1 MTKSTT
7 PHSDSI
13 FSPLNSTITAVT
25 DIYAS
30 DRLFSQ
36 DSNIKLK
43 RNLFKG

>member
-7 PHSDSI
+7 LHSDSI
-13 FSPLNSTITAVT
+13 FFPLNPTITAVI

-30 DRLFSQ
+30 DRFFSQ